1 MLDRAGLA
9 TSTLDTTKDIYTDS
23 STKIKTDEGLTTPIN
38 ITQGVEQG
46 CPLSPIL
53 FNFVM
58 EGALAAINS
67 ANDDG
72 FHIGEITI
80 KSLAYG
86 DNPCIISERK
96 EHLNNTLSELS
107 KFTKWAGLSFS
118 THKCASLT
126 CVNNTPRRYIDPFS
140 PMQRDDNYKYLV
152 ILSSRDRRVQ
162 DVAWSQ
168 LTSTLKCRGNIKE
181 NLTSSDIVN
190 FLNTP
195 ASPEES
201 RTTRDVRSL
210 WI

>member
-1 MLDRAGLA
+1 MARPKKHLRVSTTHHHTFEMLELDRAGLA
-9 TSTLDTTKDIYTDS
+9 TSTLDTIKDIYTDS
-23 STKIKTDEGLTTPIN
+23 STKIKTDKGLTTPIN
-38 ITQGVEQG
+38 ITQGVKQG
-46 CPLSPIL
+46 CSLSPIL

-86 DNPCIISERK
+86 DDPCIISERK

-140 PMQRDDNYKYLV
+140 PIQRDV
-152 ILSSRDRRVQ
+152 H
-162 DVAWSQ
+162 
-168 LTSTLKCRGNIKE
+168 
-181 NLTSSDIVN
+181 
-190 FLNTP
+190 
-195 ASPEES
+195 
-201 RTTRDVRSL
+201 
-210 WI
+210 

>member
-9 TSTLDTTKDIYTDS
+9 TSTLDTIKDIYTDS
-23 STKIKTDEGLTTPIN
+23 STKIKTNKGLTTPIN
-38 ITQGVEQG
+38 ITQGVKQG

-67 ANDDG
+67 ANDG

-86 DNPCIISERK
+86 DNPCIIPERK
-96 EHLNNTLSELS
+96 EHLDNTLSELS

-126 CVNNTPRRYIDPFS
+126 CDPFS
-140 PMQRDDNYKYLV
+140 PMQRDV
-152 ILSSRDRRVQ
+152 H
-162 DVAWSQ
+162 
-168 LTSTLKCRGNIKE
+168 
-181 NLTSSDIVN
+181 
-190 FLNTP
+190 
-195 ASPEES
+195 
-201 RTTRDVRSL
+201 
-210 WI
+210 